1 MDTEEVARLRLE
13 KSLTLHRA
21 KIEVLRQLEGRLD
34 ARITR
39 LSELSK
45 AAKTLIESM
54 MTNPFQLE
62 VELPQIH
69 TTAPVLEPVQPV
81 QPAPTLPELGAP
93 VSDEGRKGSKSPGG
107 YKRSVSW
114 VSEPLHEEVTLNNK
128 DTPQIPVHGHWVPQD
143 VLERRA
149 SFQGETAQK
158 LGGRQLEL
166 QCPSCGSVPCLL
178 VEPMGKLI
186 NQEFVSTAMAIIFE
200 QRFVADPK
208 AMDEWAQVLKRTKLL
223 DAGVSV
229 AMPMLSPELE
239 LTEVVQAIMKFCS
252 NDLCILSGKGP
263 GASVA
268 LETAGRS
275 KDATV
280 AACLLFAPAPPAPE
294 RCGYEGPVMLV
305 WAQDDQD
312 SPFDQAGS
320 WAEALA
326 LREAPNGGEA
336 IAVLRDPA
344 VGGHDLARMLRKDE
358 ACAADILSFVAASL
372 LLIELRRLDGS
383 QLQKDRLLRLFE
395 ELPLHLTHQFARR
408 RLNMAESLEGKH
420 ADDLAIALVSHI
432 QDTPTASLEIASSL
446 SEWINSDMQ
455 RPTASASE

>member
-21 KIEVLRQLEGRLD
+21 KIEVLRQLESKLD

-39 LSELSK
+39 LSELST

-62 VELPQIH
+62 VEIPQIH
-69 TTAPVLEPVQPV
+69 SIAPAVEPLQPV
-81 QPAPTLPELGAP
+81 QPAPTLPELESQ
-93 VSDEGRKGSKSPGG
+93 SDEGRKGSKSPGG
-107 YKRSVSW
+107 CKRSVSW

-128 DTPQIPVHGHWVPQD
+128 DTPKIPVHGHWVPQD

-158 LGGRQLEL
+158 MGGRQLEL
-166 QCPSCGSVPCLL
+166 QTSSGAVPCLL
-178 VEPMGKLI
+178 VEPMGELI

-200 QRFVADPK
+200 HRFVTDPK

-229 AMPMLSPELE
+229 AMPMLSPELD

-263 GASVA
+263 GAARA
-268 LETAGRS
+268 LDAAAKGGT
-275 KDATV
+275 DATV
-280 AACLLFAPAPPAPE
+280 AACLLFAPEPPAPE

-312 SPFDQAGS
+312 SPFDQAGL

-326 LREAPNGGEA
+326 LRDGGTA
-336 IAVLRDPA
+336 IAVLRDPTL
-344 VGGHDLARMLRKDE
+344 GGHDLGRMLRKDE

-395 ELPLHLTHQFARR
+395 ELPLHLTQQFARR
-408 RLNMAESLEGKH
+408 RLNGENLEGKH
-420 ADDLAIALVSHI
+420 ADDLAVALVSHM
-432 QDTPTASLEIASSL
+432 QDAPTALEIASSL
-446 SEWINSDMQ
+446 SEWINNDMQ
-455 RPTASASE
+455 RPMVSASE